1 MLFNETATSDTI
13 SMKVGQFMY
22 VKNTNKTAIQSRHM
36 IADALFQLMKRKLF
50 SKITITEI
58 CEEAAIG
65 RKTFYRNFEFKEDVI
80 EFQLDRMVK
89 EYEKEIE
96 GLSFKELL
104 RHHFEFV
111 RRYVDVFTTLY
122 QNDLLWIT
130 AKKFN
135 TLLPKTL
142 PIWDNDPLEQE
153 YRSGYMMAGIE
164 AIQRI
169 WIERGCH
176 ESIDEI
182 MEIIQRAQEKCQP
195 LGN

>member
-1 MLFNETATSDTI
+1 
-13 SMKVGQFMY
+13 
-22 VKNTNKTAIQSRHM
+22 M

-50 SKITITEI
+50 GKITITEI

-65 RKTFYRNFEFKEDVI
+65 RKTFYRNFELKEDVI

-96 GLSFKELL
+96 GLSFEELL

-111 RRYVDVFTTLY
+111 RRYVNVFATLY
-122 QNDLLWIT
+122 QNDLLWMT

-142 PIWDNDPLEQE
+142 PVWDKDPVEQE
-153 YRSGYMMAGIE
+153 YKSGYVMAGLE

-169 WIERGCH
+169 WIERGCR
-176 ESIDEI
+176 ESIDEV
-182 MEIIQRAQEKCQP
+182 MEIIQRAQEKQQP
-195 LGN
+195 LGS